1 MTIEKAY
8 SPAEASAVA
17 KLPLRA
23 VHKLIDSRLI
33 RPHKLRRGNQV
44 QRLLSPEQL
53 VYLRLE
59 AEGVRLLPM
68 DSRREVARA
77 IESGAGAGADLVA
90 VSGSSVLFVQ
100 VKGARKD
107 VERELKRL
115 RKVEQMVVSDP
126 EVMGGTPVYRSS
138 RIPVDLVATM
148 LAQGATVEEILEGY
162 PALSREQVELAPLYV
177 AAFPRRGR
185 PARRPWA
192 KQKAVNLV
200 RSTRAIKT

>member
-1 MTIEKAY
+1 
-8 SPAEASAVA
+8 
-17 KLPLRA
+17 
-23 VHKLIDSRLI
+23 
-33 RPHKLRRGNQV
+33 
-44 QRLLSPEQL
+44 
-53 VYLRLE
+53 
-59 AEGVRLLPM
+59 M

-77 IESGAGAGADLVA
+77 IESGASADFVA

-126 EVMGGTPVYRSS
+126 EVMGGTPVYRST

-148 LAQGATVEEILEGY
+148 MAQGATVEEILEGY

-192 KQKAVNLV
+192 KQKPVKIV
-200 RSTRAIKT
+200 RSTRA

>member
-1 MTIEKAY
+1 MIEKAY
-8 SPAEASAVA
+8 TPAEASAIV
-17 KLPLRA
+17 KLPLKA
-23 VHKLIDSRLI
+23 VHKVIDGRLI
-33 RPHKLRRGNQV
+33 RPHRSRRGSQA
-44 QRLLSPEQL
+44 QRLLSAEQL

-68 DSRREVARA
+68 AARREVARA
-77 IESGAGAGADLVA
+77 VQSAPEADVVA
-90 VSGSSVLFVQ
+90 VSGASALVIQ
-100 VKGARKD
+100 VKNARMD

-115 RKVEQMVVSDP
+115 RKVEQMVVSDR
-126 EVMGGTPVYRSS
+126 EIMGGTPVFRGT

-148 LAQGATVEEILEGY
+148 SAQGAGVEEILEGY

-192 KQKAVNLV
+192 KQKPPRVGKYARAV
-200 RSTRAIKT
+200 KG